1 MKLSLL
7 FTSDSSGGTRTQG
20 MELDSS
26 RKNTSTC
33 SGQLVSNNK
42 HAISNT
48 AGAMTSTHNGTGID
62 SAFDTHT
69 FDNDSHDIYT
79 KEGAIYTDATS
90 RNYTSMDAAPTLST
104 AIAMQYSNRSNPLVL
119 DDNDVEL
126 IHAYPESTK
135 SCSHL
140 VDDKSSHGY

>member
-1 MKLSLL
+1 
-7 FTSDSSGGTRTQG
+7 
-20 MELDSS
+20 
-26 RKNTSTC
+26 
-33 SGQLVSNNK
+33 
-42 HAISNT
+42 
-48 AGAMTSTHNGTGID
+48 MTSTHNGTGID

-79 KEGAIYTDATS
+79 KESAMYTDVTS

-126 IHAYPESTK
+126 THAYPESTK